1 MTVFLFLNV
10 YSPFSLGVYV
20 DGRLVDSFL
29 EDGKASDVL
38 AIMMGAALKKYSP
51 DEIYYTNGPGNSMSL
66 KIAYITLKTVAV
78 IRQIPLYGVSPFL
91 FNGEKPI
98 RGIGG
103 GFFVKDKNG
112 IMLQKSKDLKE
123 KVLSLPDYS
132 DFTSS
137 KTDAEPFYMIDAV

>member
-1 MTVFLFLNV
+1 
-10 YSPFSLGVYV
+10 
-20 DGRLVDSFL
+20 
-29 EDGKASDVL
+29 
-38 AIMMGAALKKYSP
+38 
-51 DEIYYTNGPGNSMSL
+51 MSL

-91 FNGEKPI
+91 FNGEEPI